1 MKESEKKKLD
11 WEKIKNIAKGDRE
24 IFDRLG
30 EIEGLLPKES
40 LRERFKKR
48 TLHDKLQ
55 KRFIRH
61 D

>member
-30 EIEGLLPKES
+30 EIKGLLPKES

-55 KRFIRH
+55 KRLIRRE
-61 D
+61 